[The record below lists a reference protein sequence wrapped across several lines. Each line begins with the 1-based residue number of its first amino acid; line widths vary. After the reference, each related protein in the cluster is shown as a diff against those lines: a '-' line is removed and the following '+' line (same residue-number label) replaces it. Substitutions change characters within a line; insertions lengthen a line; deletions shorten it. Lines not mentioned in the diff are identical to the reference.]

1 MDKFYVCGLRA
12 TAEGNSLTFSRLEV
26 EDNFLDVCYDYID
39 CRCLDV
45 RQVDLH
51 NLTALAPKGTWIDIW
66 FDDEFLFREI
76 KDDELTLAFRLPY
89 GEIILGNVVISTF
102 NDEGETCEFPSDYI
116 KYLLLA
122 MKEDC
127 FAGLPPEVARD
138 YMEKQL
144 SQGISFEV
152 L

>member
-1 MDKFYVCGLRA
+1 MNKFYVCGLKA
-12 TAEGNSLTFSRLEV
+12 TAEDNSLTFSRLEV

-39 CRCLDV
+39 CRCVDV
-45 RQVDLH
+45 RQIDLH
-51 NLTALAPKGTWIDIW
+51 DLTAQAPKGTLVDVW

-76 KDDELTLAFRLPY
+76 KDDELTLAFHLPND
-89 GEIILGNVVISTF
+89 EIILGNVVISTS
-102 NDEGETCEFPSDYI
+102 NEEGDTCEFPSEYI

-127 FAGLPPEVARD
+127 FAGLPPEVARE
-138 YMEKQL
+138 YMEKQSSL
-144 SQGISFEV
+144 GISFEV